1 MTKVNGGEWLLT
13 LTHLSAYNYDTSPH
27 DYDCMKITVKIMQEP
42 RPLSVMFVFMNG
54 QKVLVTLNVIVA
66 RNCGTLEA
74 QCSLC

>member
-13 LTHLSAYNYDTSPH
+13 LTHLYAYNYDKSPH
-27 DYDCMKITVKIMQEP
+27 DYDCMKITMQELS
-42 RPLSVMFVFMNG
+42 PLSVMFVFMNG